1 MTEIR
6 HFLDLDRVD
15 AESLRAILDAS
26 HAGKTGNE
34 DAPPSKRPLDGKVIV
49 CIFEKPS
56 TRTRLSIEIAIRKLG
71 GEAVML
77 NPADSQLKRG
87 ETLADLGR
95 LLSRYADA
103 VFMRTYDAA
112 RQEELAK
119 HATIP
124 VINGLTDKGH
134 PCQLMAD
141 VMTLEQHKGDL
152 KTRKI
157 AWSGAWNNMTISWV
171 HAAARFGFEL
181 SLACPDETPPDDE
194 ILAWAKEQGATITLT
209 RDPVEAVAGA
219 DCVVTDV
226 WVSMNEEGGPDS
238 KETEPKSPHNIFAP
252 YQVNERLMAAAK
264 ADAVFMHCLPAHRG
278 EEVSAAV
285 IDGPQ
290 SIVWDEAENRIH
302 AQKGVLLWC
311 LNAI

>member
-152 KTRKI
+152 KTRKV

-181 SLACPDETPPDDE
+181 SIACPDETPPDDE
-194 ILAWAKEQGATITLT
+194 ILAWAKRTG
-209 RDPVEAVAGA
+209 RNDHPDPR
-219 DCVVTDV
+219 
-226 WVSMNEEGGPDS
+226 SGGSRCRGRLCGDRCLG
-238 KETEPKSPHNIFAP
+238 
-252 YQVNERLMAAAK
+252 VNE
-264 ADAVFMHCLPAHRG
+264 
-278 EEVSAAV
+278 
-285 IDGPQ
+285 
-290 SIVWDEAENRIH
+290 
-302 AQKGVLLWC
+302 
-311 LNAI
+311 